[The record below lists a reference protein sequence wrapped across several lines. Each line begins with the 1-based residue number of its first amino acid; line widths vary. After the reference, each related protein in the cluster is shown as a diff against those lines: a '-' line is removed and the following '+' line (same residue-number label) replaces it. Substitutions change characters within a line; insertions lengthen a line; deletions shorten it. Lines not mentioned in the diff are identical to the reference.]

1 MDIPDALAW
10 LGRLPL
16 LTAPPTELQQA
27 ALGAEA
33 EQSTTQRRQSRA
45 TGTMKGHQQQPHS
58 SPLLL
63 PPNKRRCTA
72 LAAAVPALVFCSILL
87 PLVFLLGLHRPGVYA
102 ASSRASDLF
111 AFLAYPTNRVALSF
125 LEAMNRRSALRSSPL
140 ISTVR

>member
-10 LGRLPL
+10 LGRPPL

-33 EQSTTQRRQSRA
+33 EQSTTQRPSGGKA
-45 TGTMKGHQQQPHS
+45 EALPTTMKGHQQQPHS

-72 LAAAVPALVFCSILL
+72 PAVLALVVCSILL
-87 PLVFLLGLHRPGVYA
+87 PLVFL
-102 ASSRASDLF
+102 
-111 AFLAYPTNRVALSF
+111 
-125 LEAMNRRSALRSSPL
+125 RR
-140 ISTVR
+140 